1 MAGCLNTRGLK
12 KAGSSQPVSESERA
26 APPQGEDRQWTQT
39 PASSL
44 SPTLSHSCWLRGLS
58 PAQGAWEPACQLLSC
73 RQLSSSGSRGQCSD
87 NRPAAVSAGLASVGT
102 APTAAL
108 LGLPEKVNQLGLTVT
123 DKQLTAGVQPDRP
136 GGRAGRVMAV
146 CLGVDTRQARQA
158 LSVSYLTF
166 TVRAGTTGRLP
177 GRHLPSNV

>member
-1 MAGCLNTRGLK
+1 MTA
-12 KAGSSQPVSESERA
+12 E
-26 APPQGEDRQWTQT
+26 
-39 PASSL
+39 
-44 SPTLSHSCWLRGLS
+44 
-58 PAQGAWEPACQLLSC
+58 
-73 RQLSSSGSRGQCSD
+73 
-87 NRPAAVSAGLASVGT
+87 LASVGT

-136 GGRAGRVMAV
+136 TGRAGRAMAV